1 MTDLPTLVFATQN
14 EKKLE
19 ELRILIAKKAH
30 LISLNELDFNDEIPE
45 TTNTLEGNAYQK
57 ALTIYNRFGKPCFS
71 DDSGLFVKALGG
83 APGVDSACYSGGR
96 DSHKNMALL
105 LDNLAQH
112 QDRRAYFKTVFC
124 LITHD
129 DTYYFEG
136 IVDGIIT
143 TELRGTNGFGYDPIF
158 IPKGF
163 DQTFGELDKTIKKSI
178 SHRAKAS
185 ERLIE
190 FLNSSDL

>member
-105 LDNLAQH
+105 LDNLALH
-112 QDRRAYFKTVFC
+112 QDRSAYFKTVFC

-158 IPKGF
+158 LPKGSNK
-163 DQTFGELDKTIKKSI
+163 TFAEMSLAEKAVI
-178 SHRAKAS
+178 SHRGLAVAQ
-185 ERLIE
+185 LVN
-190 FLNSSDL
+190 FLKSY